1 MALNERLNKFK
12 QQQERP
18 KVAPGFRPA
27 NAPFAPVK
35 PLQPVKF
42 SDDTERLQHIN
53 SIRKSTVGAQI
64 KLVIVLLEKT
74 RQAFTAEQINE
85 ATYVD
90 IRGNKA
96 VFDSLKNNPKVKFEG
111 EHFFYKPTHVLTG
124 RDQLLSLI
132 IKSKDC
138 IAVEEVKDAYPSVLE
153 DFNHLLMMDELAL
166 IDSSRELDF
175 ICAINFVINSY
186 LVLLISIRT
195 SDVTLLKFS
204 TLYQTST
211 KFRSEDTAHFNDRRF
226 RITIDNDLKQLYRE
240 IELPRDMLDI
250 EKELKKGGEKP
261 LTDTVNRRA
270 LAQIHGAASKS
281 KARKK
286 QRGITSKT
294 RITNY
299 HLPELF
305 KNLDT

>member
-12 QQQERP
+12 QQP

-64 KLVIVLLEKT
+64 KLVIILLEKT

-111 EHFFYKPTHVLTG
+111 EHFFYKALKESGDVWW
-124 RDQLLSLI
+124 LSGT
-132 IKSKDC
+132 
-138 IAVEEVKDAYPSVLE
+138 
-153 DFNHLLMMDELAL
+153 
-166 IDSSRELDF
+166 
-175 ICAINFVINSY
+175 NS
-186 LVLLISIRT
+186 
-195 SDVTLLKFS
+195 
-204 TLYQTST
+204 Q
-211 KFRSEDTAHFNDRRF
+211 EDTAHFHDRRF

-250 EKELKKGGEKP
+250 EKELKKSGEKP

-286 QRGITSKT
+286 QRGITTKT